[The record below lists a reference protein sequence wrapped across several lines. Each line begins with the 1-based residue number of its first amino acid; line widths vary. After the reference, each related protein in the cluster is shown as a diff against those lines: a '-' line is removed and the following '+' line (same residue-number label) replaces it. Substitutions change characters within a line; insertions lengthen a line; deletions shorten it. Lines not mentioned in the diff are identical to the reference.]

1 MMYPDNKKHSRCAGL
16 PEVQTCSP
24 MNDRCCHRRNRLN
37 GQTGSA
43 LKGAGGIGGLLA
55 RSDNTQMIIGSSS
68 EHDYYHADGNGNVT
82 MLINSSQAVVAKYLY
97 DPFGNTL
104 SLSGSLAAANVYRF
118 SSKAWNDNAGLY
130 YYGRRFYD
138 PNLQRFVN
146 RDPIGELGGLNLYA
160 YVANNPINR
169 MDPLGLAP
177 GDKWFGYND
186 PAFQDWYH
194 RKYKQPGDPDAD
206 QDTMDD
212 AYNQW
217 LDEGSPDLRKGHRDD
232 CHEDDENPEADGL
245 PENEN
250 QMNAPQFSFPG
261 CSTCGV
267 NGVQPP
273 YNPVPTS
280 PIPTPPSAP
289 FVFPNIP
296 PPTPGQIG
304 VGVGAAA
311 AAGTAWYM
319 YVAYGAGALVF

>member
-130 YYGRRFYD
+130 YYGPVSYTHLDVYKRQEHGCSGTIIFPGVRR
-138 PNLQRFVN
+138 
-146 RDPIGELGGLNLYA
+146 
-160 YVANNPINR
+160 
-169 MDPLGLAP
+169 
-177 GDKWFGYND
+177 
-186 PAFQDWYH
+186 
-194 RKYKQPGDPDAD
+194 QPGFYAR
-206 QDTMDD
+206 
-212 AYNQW
+212 
-217 LDEGSPDLRKGHRDD
+217 L
-232 CHEDDENPEADGL
+232 
-245 PENEN
+245 
-250 QMNAPQFSFPG
+250 QFH
-261 CSTCGV
+261 
-267 NGVQPP
+267 
-273 YNPVPTS
+273 
-280 PIPTPPSAP
+280 
-289 FVFPNIP
+289 
-296 PPTPGQIG
+296 
-304 VGVGAAA
+304 
-311 AAGTAWYM
+311 
-319 YVAYGAGALVF
+319 